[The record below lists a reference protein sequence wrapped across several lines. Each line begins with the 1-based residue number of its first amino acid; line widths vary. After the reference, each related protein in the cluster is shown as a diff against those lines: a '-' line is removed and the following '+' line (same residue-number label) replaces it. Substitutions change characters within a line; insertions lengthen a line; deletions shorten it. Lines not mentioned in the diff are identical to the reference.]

1 VSSFKVKMEKRMKSS
16 ATEMMDE
23 PLMIPS
29 QPPILAEKCQRKS
42 VSSFSPKYPGPMS

>member
-1 VSSFKVKMEKRMKSS
+1 MKSS

-29 QPPILAEKCQRKS
+29 QPPIFAEKNKQI
-42 VSSFSPKYPGPMS
+42 